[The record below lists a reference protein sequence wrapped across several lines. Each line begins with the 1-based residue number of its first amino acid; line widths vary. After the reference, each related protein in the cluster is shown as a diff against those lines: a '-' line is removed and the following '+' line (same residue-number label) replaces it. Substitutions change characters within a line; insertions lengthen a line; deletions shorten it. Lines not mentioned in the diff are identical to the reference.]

1 MGFRKKKKLTEEELK
16 KLEERRAKRDA
27 ARYEMDEEDKYDSNG
42 NQIIEDDYDE
52 DLDGKKPR
60 DKIYG
65 NAFNSGETGYHDL
78 PDIRAEGDYAGRNLG
93 HVYDS
98 EAYNMRIKLSKICS
112 DAFDESQWSGLPL
125 NKKFSKELMP
135 YIFQDLF
142 KVLDVDGHSV
152 VDCFIAIAEFMDV
165 SYEKVYWSAGNEVQK
180 RLITECNLKF
190 GSLDK
195 KDINRLF

>member
-1 MGFRKKKKLTEEELK
+1 MGFKRKQISEEEQK
-16 KLEERRAKRDA
+16 AIDEATEKRRVEN
-27 ARYEMDEEDKYDSNG
+27 YNNLDEEDKYDSNG
-42 NQIIEDDYDE
+42 NEIILEDYDEIEDDPM
-52 DLDGKKPR
+52 K
-60 DKIYG
+60 DKIFG
-65 NAFNSGETGYHDL
+65 NAYNSGETGYHDL
-78 PDIRAEGDYAGRNLG
+78 PDIKAEGDYAGRHLG

-98 EAYNMRIKLSKICS
+98 EEYNIQMKLSDMCS
-112 DAFDESQWSGLPL
+112 SAFDESQWAGLPL
-125 NKKFSKELMP
+125 SKKFSKELMP

-180 RLITECNLKF
+180 RLIAECNAKH

-195 KDINRLF
+195 KNINRLF

>member
-1 MGFRKKKKLTEEELK
+1 MGFRRKKQLTEEEQIAQDTAK
-16 KLEERRAKRDA
+16 AKRKA
-27 ARYEMDEEDKYDSNG
+27 ERYDFDEEDRYDSNG
-42 NQIIEDDYDE
+42 NLIILEDYEDEDD
-52 DLDGKKPR
+52 R
-60 DKIYG
+60 DKDKIFG
-65 NAFNSGETGYHDL
+65 NAYNAGETGYQDL
-78 PDIRAEGDYAGRNLG
+78 PDIKAEGDYAGRHLG

-98 EAYNMRIKLSKICS
+98 EDYNMRMKLSQMCS
-112 DAFDESQWSGLPL
+112 DAFDESQWAGLPL
-125 NKKFSKELMP
+125 SKKFSKELMP

-180 RLITECNLKF
+180 RLIAECNTKF

>member
-1 MGFRKKKKLTEEELK
+1 MGFRRKKQLTDEEQQELDRK
-16 KLEERRAKRDA
+16 IAKRKA
-27 ARYEMDEEDKYDSNG
+27 ERYEMDPEDRYDSNG
-42 NQIIEDDYDE
+42 NEIILDDYDD
-52 DLDGKKPR
+52 DLDEVKR
-60 DKIYG
+60 DKIFG
-65 NAFNSGETGYHDL
+65 NAYNSGETGYHDL
-78 PDIRAEGDYAGRNLG
+78 PDIKAEVDYAGRHLG

-98 EAYNMRIKLSKICS
+98 EEYNMNMKLSQMCS
-112 DAFDESQWSGLPL
+112 DAFDKSQWAGLPL

-152 VDCFIAIAEFMDV
+152 MECFIAIAEFMDV

-180 RLITECNLKF
+180 RLIAECNAKH

-195 KDINRLF
+195 KNINRLF